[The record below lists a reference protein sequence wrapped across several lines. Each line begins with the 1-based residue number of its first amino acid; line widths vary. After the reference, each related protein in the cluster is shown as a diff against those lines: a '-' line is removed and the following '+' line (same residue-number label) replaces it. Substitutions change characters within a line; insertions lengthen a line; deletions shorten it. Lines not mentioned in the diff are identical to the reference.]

1 MDAGTGRHRKRD
13 IGGLFA
19 AGALIA
25 LALGFLGGFLTDRY
39 LLDSADGEGSA
50 ATSSA
55 APSSGPAGGT
65 SSSQE
70 PPEATGSAAP
80 ADPAPVGPQGARAFL
95 ARLTD
100 EGLPVQQHREA
111 ILVLGRV
118 VCDAPPSEQADE
130 EASAARVAAVAG
142 TFLTRAE
149 IRTLVRL
156 AAQEFCGA

>member
-13 IGGLFA
+13 IGGFVA

-25 LALGFLGGFLTDRY
+25 LVLGFLAGFFTDRY
-39 LLDSADGEGSA
+39 LQDGSDGERSA
-50 ATSSA
+50 ATASA
-55 APSSGPAGGT
+55 APSSGPAVGT
-65 SSSQE
+65 GSPEE

-100 EGLPVQQHREA
+100 EGLPVEQHREA

-130 EASAARVAAVAG
+130 EASAARVASVAG

>member
-1 MDAGTGRHRKRD
+1 MDAGLGRHRKRD
-13 IGGLFA
+13 LGGFVA
-19 AGALIA
+19 AGVLIA
-25 LALGFLGGFLTDRY
+25 LVVGFLAGFATDRY
-39 LLDSADGEGSA
+39 LVGDADAGQA
-50 ATSSA
+50 AASSA
-55 APSSGPAGGT
+55 APSSGPASG
-65 SSSQE
+65 SDPAQE

-100 EGLPVQQHREA
+100 EGLPVKQHREA

-118 VCDAPPSEQADE
+118 VCDAPPSELADE
-130 EASAARVAAVAG
+130 EASADRVAAVAG

-149 IRTLVRL
+149 MRTLARL